1 VKVPMVEMKA
11 LSRTYDAALK
21 VVELR
26 NMAQR

>member
-1 VKVPMVEMKA
+1 MVEMKA